1 MRFFDFIRKLTGTD
15 EDSRLKKLSNRI
27 SELFRE
33 RTNIEE
39 RQKKTNSSA
48 DTSWFKITP
57 TDQASVK
64 IKDFT
69 PPQFGKIQTMADLLE
84 KREKEE
90 QERNHQIRGVLT
102 ELFTKTIEQIKL
114 ENADKAEEYLYKAS
128 PLEKELKE
136 DSFTEHFK
144 SLQADIKE
152 LKSILLQKEIERREE
167 EECKLAEER
176 ARKEKLEAER
186 QERIRKQQL
195 EKERE
200 AREYEEKLARIEL

>member
-64 IKDFT
+64 TKDFT
-69 PPQFGKIQTMADLLE
+69 PPQFGKIRTMADLLE
-84 KREKEE
+84 KRKKEE

-102 ELFTKTIEQIKL
+102 ELFTK
-114 ENADKAEEYLYKAS
+114 
-128 PLEKELKE
+128 PLSKSSLKMP
-136 DSFTEHFK
+136 TK
-144 SLQADIKE
+144 
-152 LKSILLQKEIERREE
+152 LKSIYTRLLHWRKNSKRTLSQSISSH
-167 EECKLAEER
+167 CKLISR
-176 ARKEKLEAER
+176 NSSLFSYKK
-186 QERIRKQQL
+186 K
-195 EKERE
+195 
-200 AREYEEKLARIEL
+200 

>member
-1 MRFFDFIRKLTGTD
+1 MRFFDFFRKLTGTN

-33 RTNIEE
+33 RTDIEE

-48 DTSWFKITP
+48 DISWFKITP
-57 TDQASVK
+57 TDQVSVK
-64 IKDFT
+64 TKDFT
-69 PPQFGKIQTMADLLE
+69 PPQFGKIRTMADLLE

-90 QERNHQIRGVLT
+90 QERKHQIRGVLT

-136 DSFTEHFK
+136 ESFTEHFK

-152 LKSILLQKEIERREE
+152 LKAILLQKEIERREE
-167 EECKLAEER
+167 KKRNASLQ
-176 ARKEKLEAER
+176 RKGQGK
-186 QERIRKQQL
+186 KS
-195 EKERE
+195 
-200 AREYEEKLARIEL
+200 

>member
-1 MRFFDFIRKLTGTD
+1 MRFFDFIRKLTGTN

-64 IKDFT
+64 TKDFT
-69 PPQFGKIQTMADLLE
+69 PPQFGKIRTMADLLE

-114 ENADKAEEYLYKAS
+114 ENADKAEEYLYNGERTQRGLFHRAFQVIAS
-128 PLEKELKE
+128 
-136 DSFTEHFK
+136 
-144 SLQADIKE
+144 
-152 LKSILLQKEIERREE
+152 
-167 EECKLAEER
+167 
-176 ARKEKLEAER
+176 
-186 QERIRKQQL
+186 
-195 EKERE
+195 
-200 AREYEEKLARIEL
+200 